1 MTLSDHLQWI
11 FPLNIV
17 VFHSYMLN
25 YQWVVRCFGTRNPH
39 ETSGFPVRFDETGVA
54 HPLFGPANWR
64 FGAIYPAAIKEL

>member
-1 MTLSDHLQWI
+1 
-11 FPLNIV
+11 
-17 VFHSYMLN
+17 MLN